1 MSLPLPVRLT
11 LFYALLLGVAL
22 WGFGSLV
29 YQQAE
34 QRAYDDLDKL
44 LSNRAASVQL
54 GKDLIFSTNASN
66 PPPVRQLPGVNALG
80 GEGVAIKVFDDKL
93 TLLAST
99 NTDAAPG
106 LDTTVLGLNSD
117 RLPWDGPA
125 ARKLLAE
132 FQKTGRSP
140 EGIYSTIL
148 YEDRAVLVYTTI
160 NPDFNAGHIIQTAS
174 SEQSLQQ
181 SLANL
186 RSTLLAGGVLV
197 VLLALGGGLCLTWG
211 TLAAVRRVTN
221 TARTISASRDFRQR
235 VRLKSTLGRD
245 EITTLATTFNGMLA
259 NLERAYQQQKR
270 FIADASHELRAP
282 ITSISCNL
290 DLLVRAPDLPCTERE
305 ATLLDAR
312 SEAERMG
319 RLVNDLLTLARADE
333 IADTREEP
341 RATSLQTSAATLPRV
356 DLDSLVLNVF
366 RQYRSTNEQHDE
378 ASTPRLV
385 LQHITPAQVY
395 GDTDQLKQALVA
407 LLDNALKY
415 TPAAGSVTLS
425 LSIAGHEAT
434 LTVSD
439 TGIGIDPEDL
449 PHIFER
455 FYRADRARSRE
466 QGGSG
471 LGLAI
476 VQSIVQEHRGRIDVE
491 SILGKGSAFS
501 IRLPIIESTF

>member
-29 YQQAE
+29 YHQAE
-34 QRAYDDLDKL
+34 QRAYSDLDKL

-54 GKDLIFSTNASN
+54 GKDLLFSTNASN
-66 PPPVRQLPGVNALG
+66 PLPVRQLPGVNALG
-80 GEGVAIKVFDDKL
+80 GEGVAIKVFDAKL

-99 NTDAAPG
+99 NTEAAPG
-106 LDTTVLGLNSD
+106 LDTTVSGLNSN
-117 RLPWDGPA
+117 RLPWDEPA
-125 ARKLLAE
+125 ARKVLAE
-132 FQKTGRSP
+132 FQETGKAP
-140 EGIYSTIL
+140 DGIYNTIL
-148 YEDRAVLVYTTI
+148 YDGQTVLVYTTI
-160 NPDFNAGHIIQTAS
+160 NPDFNAGHIIQTAI

-186 RSTLLAGGVLV
+186 RSMLLTGGGLV

-245 EITTLATTFNGMLA
+245 ELTTLATTFNGMLA
-259 NLERAYQQQKR
+259 NLENAYQQQKR
-270 FIADASHELRAP
+270 FIADASHEL
-282 ITSISCNL
+282 
-290 DLLVRAPDLPCTERE
+290 RAPDLPCTERE

-333 IADTREEP
+333 IAATREEL
-341 RATSLQTSAATLPRV
+341 RAASPQTRAATLPRV
-356 DLDSLVLNVF
+356 DLDSLVLGVF
-366 RQYRSTNEQHDE
+366 RQYRSTSEQHDE
-378 ASTPRLV
+378 ASMPRLV

-395 GDTDQLKQALVA
+395 GDADQLKQALVA

-425 LSIAGHEAT
+425 LSIAGQEAT

-449 PHIFER
+449 SHIFER

-466 QGGSG
+466 QSGSG